1 MEVNLVRAIF
11 IFNSITVTILGLL
24 DAFAETYLPIA
35 ITSTYR
41 YGRYAAE
48 GKAALIPPIEVPK
61 RWFKHFYEFAA
72 PLSTYT
78 LLITLRFYLG
88 VGNVPVN
95 ILQILDI
102 LIGVNRQ
109 SLVSPEHTTLALVLV
124 TIHCWKRFYET
135 HYVSIFSNVKIN
147 LSHYIVGFVH
157 YVGTI
162 SCLIGESNGFFK
174 GILLILQNQKLGN
187 YFELLINMTQIFCPG
202 SRPIVNWNGL
212 TYIDYS
218 CSIIFLWATYKQL
231 ICNKIL
237 SNLRKNKKGETVT
250 LQHKIPKGDL
260 FEYISSPLQLSE
272 ILVYLMLTIILR
284 NSQTFYYIFLW
295 VLLNQVRIHRTLQ
308 NQVFVFSFKLTLQT
322 KLLFLGSNWS
332 TWSLVVRRVI

>member
-102 LIGVNRQ
+102 LFGVNRQ

-174 GILLILQNQKLGN
+174 
-187 YFELLINMTQIFCPG
+187 G

>member
-24 DAFAETYLPIA
+24 VAFAETYLPIA

-78 LLITLRFYLG
+78 LSITLRFYLG

-102 LIGVNRQ
+102 LFGVNRQ

-174 GILLILQNQKLGN
+174 
-187 YFELLINMTQIFCPG
+187 G

-295 VLLNQVRIHRTLQ
+295 VLLNQVATGLLGHWWY
-308 NQVFVFSFKLTLQT
+308 VESFKEYPKQ
-322 KLLFLGSNWS
+322 
-332 TWSLVVRRVI
+332 RRALIPWIL

>member
-102 LIGVNRQ
+102 LFGVNRQ

-174 GILLILQNQKLGN
+174 
-187 YFELLINMTQIFCPG
+187 G

-295 VLLNQVRIHRTLQ
+295 VLLNQVATGLLGHWWY
-308 NQVFVFSFKLTLQT
+308 VESFKEYPKQ
-322 KLLFLGSNWS
+322 
-332 TWSLVVRRVI
+332 RRALIPWIL

>member
-24 DAFAETYLPIA
+24 VAFAETYLPIA

-102 LIGVNRQ
+102 LFGVNRQ

-174 GILLILQNQKLGN
+174 
-187 YFELLINMTQIFCPG
+187 G

-295 VLLNQVRIHRTLQ
+295 VLLNQVATGLLGHWWY
-308 NQVFVFSFKLTLQT
+308 VESFKEYPKQ
-322 KLLFLGSNWS
+322 
-332 TWSLVVRRVI
+332 RRALIPWIL

>member
-174 GILLILQNQKLGN
+174 G
-187 YFELLINMTQIFCPG
+187 

-295 VLLNQVRIHRTLQ
+295 VLLNQVATGLLGHWWY
-308 NQVFVFSFKLTLQT
+308 VESFKEYPKQ
-322 KLLFLGSNWS
+322 
-332 TWSLVVRRVI
+332 RRALIPWIL

>member
-174 GILLILQNQKLGN
+174 G
-187 YFELLINMTQIFCPG
+187 

>member
-1 MEVNLVRAIF
+1 MELNLVQTIF
-11 IFNSITVTILGLL
+11 IFNSITLTILGLL
-24 DAFAETYLPIA
+24 VSFAEPYLPIA
-35 ITSTYR
+35 ITNTYR

-48 GKAALIPPIEVPK
+48 GKSALIAPIQVPK

-72 PLSTYT
+72 PLSTCT

-102 LIGVNRQ
+102 LFGVNRK

-135 HYVSIFSNVKIN
+135 HYVNIFSNVKIN
-147 LSHYIVGFVH
+147 LAHYIVGFLH

-162 SCLIGESNGFFK
+162 SCLIGESDGFV
-174 GILLILQNQKLGN
+174 
-187 YFELLINMTQIFCPG
+187 EG

-231 ICNKIL
+231 VCNKIL
-237 SNLRKNKKGETVT
+237 ANLRKNKKGEMVT
-250 LQHKIPKGDL
+250 LQHKIPNGDL

-284 NSQTFYYIFLW
+284 NSRTFYYVFFW
-295 VLLNQVRIHRTLQ
+295 VLSNQVATGLLGHWWY
-308 NQVFVFSFKLTLQT
+308 VESFKEYPKQ
-322 KLLFLGSNWS
+322 
-332 TWSLVVRRVI
+332 RRAVIPWIL